1 MSGKKLDDMTFE
13 KFKFWKVSAL
23 KNVLR
28 KRNLS
33 CVGKKMLVAR
43 VFAAWEKIFQ
53 WRKLHQK
60 EKRYLHKSLTDKYV
74 YLEK

>member
-1 MSGKKLDDMTFE
+1 
-13 KFKFWKVSAL
+13 
-23 KNVLR
+23 
-28 KRNLS
+28 
-33 CVGKKMLVAR
+33 VGTTKMLVAR

-60 EKRYLHKSLTDKYV
+60 EKRYLHKSLSDKYL